1 MSWFEEALVY
11 QIYPLGL
18 LGAPYENSHDGPA
31 VHRLPELAE
40 WIGHLRRLGTT
51 CVLLN
56 PVFESGSHGYDTWDY
71 LTVDRRLGTNGDL
84 RDLVKLLHDA
94 GMNVILDTVLNHVG
108 RDYWAFADVREKR
121 AASPYASWFNIDWS
135 RDNQF
140 GDGFSYE
147 CWEGVPELVK
157 LNNRDFGCNDMC
169 VEAIRTWEREFDID
183 GLRLD
188 VAYCLDLGFLG
199 YLRRIAD
206 ELSAKR
212 GEKFL
217 LLGECLHGD
226 YNRWMN
232 DGACDSVTNYEAYKG
247 LWSSFNAGNMHEIA
261 YALERQSGSHPWD
274 LYTGRHLLDFLDN
287 HDVPRIATKLDDK
300 RQLVP
305 LWGLLFG
312 MVGTPCIY
320 YGSEWGIE
328 GEKTPGDRELRP
340 ALDTPE
346 WNDLTSWIAQLAAVR
361 AGSTALRWGSY
372 VQLAVQPRQL
382 VFERA
387 VDGERVIVAVN
398 AADTAVR
405 MGFDAHASSG
415 TDLITG
421 EAVSFDGGVVL
432 APLSCSFWRV

>member
-1 MSWFEEALVY
+1 MSWFEDALVY

-18 LGAPYENSHDGPA
+18 LGAPYENGHDGPV
-31 VHRLPELAE
+31 VHRLPELAG
-40 WIGHLRRLGTT
+40 WIGHLERLGVT

-56 PVFESGSHGYDTWDY
+56 PVFESGSHGYDTWDF
-71 LTVDRRLGTNGDL
+71 LTVDRRLGTNDDL
-84 RDLVKLLHDA
+84 RDLVKKFHDA
-94 GMNVILDTVLNHVG
+94 GMRVILDTVLNHVG
-108 RDYWAFADVREKR
+108 RDFWAFRDVREKR
-121 AASPYASWFNIDWS
+121 ASSPYASWFNIDWS
-135 RDNQF
+135 HDNQF

-157 LNNRDFGCNDMC
+157 LNHRDFGCNDMC
-169 VEAIRTWEREFDID
+169 ADVVRTWEREFDID

-232 DGACDSVTNYEAYKG
+232 DGACDTVTNYEAYKG
-247 LWSSFNAGNMHEIA
+247 LWSSFNAANMHEIA

-287 HDVPRIATKLDDK
+287 HDVPRIATKLDDE

-328 GEKTPGDRELRP
+328 GEKTPGDHELRP

-346 WNDLTSWIAQLAAVR
+346 WNDLTGWIARLAEAR
-361 AGSTALRWGSY
+361 AGSAALRRGSY
-372 VQLAVQPRQL
+372 RQLAVAPRQL
-382 VFERA
+382 VSERA

-398 AADTAVR
+398 AADEEAR
-405 MGFDAHASSG
+405 IWFDAGADAG
-415 TDLITG
+415 VDLISG
-421 EAVSFDGGVVL
+421 ETVSFDGGAVL
-432 APLSCSFWRV
+432 APLSCVFWRV

>member
-1 MSWFEEALVY
+1 MSWFEDALVY

-18 LGAPYENSHDGPA
+18 LGAPYENSHDGPV

-40 WIGHLRRLGTT
+40 WIGHLLRLGTT

-71 LTVDRRLGTNGDL
+71 LTVDRRLGTNDDL
-84 RDLVKLLHDA
+84 RDLVKQLHDA
-94 GMNVILDTVLNHVG
+94 GMHVILDTVLNHVG
-108 RDYWAFADVREKR
+108 RDFWAFADVREKR
-121 AASPYASWFNIDWS
+121 EASPYASWFNIDWS

-157 LNNRDFGCNDMC
+157 LNHRDFGCNDMC
-169 VEAIRTWEREFDID
+169 VEVIRTWEREFDID

-247 LWSSFNAGNMHEIA
+247 LWSSFNAANMHEIA

-340 ALDTPE
+340 TVGAPV
-346 WNDLTSWIAQLAAVR
+346 WNELTDLIAQLAEVR
-361 AGSTALRWGSY
+361 A
-372 VQLAVQPRQL
+372 
-382 VFERA
+382 
-387 VDGERVIVAVN
+387 
-398 AADTAVR
+398 
-405 MGFDAHASSG
+405 
-415 TDLITG
+415 
-421 EAVSFDGGVVL
+421 
-432 APLSCSFWRV
+432 

>member
-1 MSWFEEALVY
+1 MSWFEDSLVY

-18 LGAPYENSHDGPA
+18 LGAPFENSHNGEV
-31 VHRLPELAE
+31 VHRLPALAG
-40 WIGHLRRLGTT
+40 WIGHLKRLGVT

-56 PVFESGSHGYDTWDY
+56 PVFQSGSHGYDTWDF
-71 LTVDRRLGTNGDL
+71 LTVDRRLGTNDDL
-84 RDLVKLLHDA
+84 SDLVAAFHAA
-94 GMNVILDTVLNHVG
+94 GIKVALDTVLNHVG
-108 RDYWAFADVREKR
+108 RDFWAFSDVREKR
-121 AASPYASWFNIDWS
+121 QVSPYAGWFNIDWG

-147 CWEGVPELVK
+147 CWEGAQNLAK
-157 LNNRDFGCNDMC
+157 LNHRDFGCNDMC
-169 VEAIRTWEREFDID
+169 VDVIRTWEREFDID

-199 YLRRIAD
+199 YVRQVAD

-212 GEKFL
+212 GQKFL
-217 LLGECLHGD
+217 LVGECLHGD

-247 LWSSFNAGNMHEIA
+247 LWSSVNAGNMHEIA

-274 LYTGRHLLDFLDN
+274 LYTGKHLLDFLDN
-287 HDVPRIATKLDDK
+287 HDVPRIATRLDD
-300 RQLVP
+300 RRHLRP

-312 MVGTPCIY
+312 MVGVPCIY

-328 GEKTPGDRELRP
+328 GEQKHGDYELRP
-340 ALDTPE
+340 AVAEPE
-346 WNDLTSWIAQLAAVR
+346 WNDLTGWIAQLAAAR
-361 AGSTALRWGSY
+361 AESAALRWGSY
-372 VQLAVQPRQL
+372 RQLAVASRQL

-398 AADTAVR
+398 AADEDARVW
-405 MGFDAHASSG
+405 FDAGASSG
-415 TDLITG
+415 IDLLSDQT
-421 EAVSFDGGVVL
+421 VSFDGGATL
-432 APLSCSFWRV
+432 APMSCAFWRV

>member
-1 MSWFEEALVY
+1 MSWFEDALVY

-18 LGAPYENSHDGPA
+18 LGAPHENSHDGPA
-31 VHRLPELAE
+31 VHRLPELSE

-56 PVFESGSHGYDTWDY
+56 PVFESGSHGYDTWDF
-71 LTVDRRLGTNGDL
+71 LTVDRRLGTNDDL
-84 RDLVKLLHDA
+84 RDLVKQLHDA
-94 GMNVILDTVLNHVG
+94 GMHVILDTVLNHVG
-108 RDYWAFADVREKR
+108 RDFWAFADVREKR

-135 RDNQF
+135 HDNRF

-157 LNNRDFGCNDMC
+157 LNHRDFGCNDMC

-247 LWSSFNAGNMHEIA
+247 LWSSFNAANMHEIA

-340 ALDTPE
+340 TVGAPV
-346 WNDLTSWIAQLAAVR
+346 WNELTDLIAQLAEVR
-361 AGSTALRWGSY
+361 AQSTALRWGSY

-405 MGFDAHASSG
+405 MGFDAHAAGG

-421 EAVSFDGGVVL
+421 EAVSFDRGAVL